1 MKDSVRESTIK
12 DTGFGYA
19 LRIMGGN
26 FRLPIL
32 YTLMEY
38 GPVRF
43 NEMKRYISDISSRSL
58 TMTLREMEEDGLVIR
73 NEISHFPLCV
83 EYSLTDYAKTLCR
96 ILDEMT
102 EWGDRNRKEVDREE
116 E

>member
-1 MKDSVRESTIK
+1 MKESVRESSIK

-19 LRIMGGN
+19 LKIIGGN

-38 GPVRF
+38 ENVRF
-43 NEMKRYISDISSRSL
+43 NEMKRYITDISSRSL
-58 TMTLREMEEDGLVIR
+58 TLTLREMEEDGLVIR

-96 ILDEMT
+96 ILDEIS
-102 EWGDRNRKEVDREE
+102 EWGDRNKKDVDREDE
-116 E
+116 

>member
-32 YTLMEY
+32 YTL
-38 GPVRF
+38 
-43 NEMKRYISDISSRSL
+43 ISRSL

>member
-73 NEISHFPLCV
+73 NEISHVPLCV